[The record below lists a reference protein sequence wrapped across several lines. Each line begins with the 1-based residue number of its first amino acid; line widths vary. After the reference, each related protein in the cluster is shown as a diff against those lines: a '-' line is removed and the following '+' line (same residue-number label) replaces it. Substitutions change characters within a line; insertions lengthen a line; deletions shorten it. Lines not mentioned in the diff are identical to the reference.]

1 SGVGQPPAA
10 TVVRWV
16 TPAARHHV
24 HRVRERSN
32 RSVRPSCG
40 ARGDPTRR
48 RKRMRLTFYLAA
60 AVAVGMTAT
69 AAAAQKASTG
79 NGAPSGSHF
88 NLNIIGVAHGKN
100 PNMAKGGG
108 DVIFVGLGT
117 SSDAV
122 TTKILLSQAADSEF
136 TVIDKNGT
144 DGEASFALPAPGSY
158 TVWARALGTPG
169 GKAKI
174 TTCAT
179 DITLSDPGTVCSTQ
193 NTVFVREAG
202 HSKFQNVT
210 DALTTIILDPV
221 ANAAAVTA
229 CGATTVS
236 LFDPCLQGFFWQYD
250 NNGLKLL
257 QVRFYPNPS

>member
-1 SGVGQPPAA
+1 
-10 TVVRWV
+10 
-16 TPAARHHV
+16 
-24 HRVRERSN
+24 
-32 RSVRPSCG
+32 
-40 ARGDPTRR
+40 
-48 RKRMRLTFYLAA
+48 MRLTFYLAA

-169 GKAKI
+169 GQSKSA
-174 TTCAT
+174 TCAT
-179 DITLSDPGTVCSTQ
+179 FIDPTTLTSTILCSTD
-193 NTVFVREAG
+193 NEVFVRG
-202 HSKFQNVT
+202 KGKSSFRDVT
-210 DALTTIILDPV
+210 SALTTISLVPGS
-221 ANAAAVTA
+221 AAELA
-229 CGATTVS
+229 CGTPTVS
-236 LFDPCLQGFFWQYD
+236 LFATCLQDFLWQYD

-257 QVRFYPNPS
+257 QVRFYPN